1 MFDRIGLSKSGRF
14 SNLSSLSST
23 HGYPER
29 NVVVASL
36 YCLREPR
43 VLQIFLPGL
52 TYSSEYTVARNPEV
66 EVMVPHVEEEGGG
79 FILVKGC

>member
-1 MFDRIGLSKSGRF
+1 M
-14 SNLSSLSST
+14 SSP

-29 NVVVASL
+29 NVVASL
-36 YCLREPR
+36 YCLIEPR

-66 EVMVPHVEEEGGG
+66 KVMVPHVEEEGGG
-79 FILVKGC
+79 VHIGERMLNIIAVVICWIVAVA